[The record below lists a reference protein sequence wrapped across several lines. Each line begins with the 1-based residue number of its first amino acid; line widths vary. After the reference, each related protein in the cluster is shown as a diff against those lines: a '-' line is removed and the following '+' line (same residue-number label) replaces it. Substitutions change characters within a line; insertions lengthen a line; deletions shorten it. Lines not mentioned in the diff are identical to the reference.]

1 MHKYLRAIGFSNI
14 KNNRE
19 MHDIVMEILTNAT
32 SRSYTTKEND
42 TALAQFS
49 KDFSDSFG
57 IAVCGEYDN
66 EDHFAYEYYYPY
78 FIGSGVTTEED
89 ITIEMHADRE
99 SYAGV
104 CDDPRVGV
112 TLVFYLQ
119 NMIPYVRI
127 KNNHLL
133 PIRGTTMT
141 MSALSTNGTI
151 LLALE
156 KNQEDVDRV
165 NKDTKDRSRLVAKA
179 RRGDE
184 DAIETLTLKDMDTY
198 NLLSRKIINVD
209 LLTLVDTYFM
219 PYGVECDQYSVLGEI
234 ASVRSEKNSYT
245 GEEIYILGL
254 NCNDLTFDVCIN
266 KIDLYGEPKVGRRFK
281 GIIWLQGRINFPEET
296 K

>member
-1 MHKYLRAIGFSNI
+1 
-14 KNNRE
+14 
-19 MHDIVMEILTNAT
+19 MHDIVMEILSNAT
-32 SRSYTTKEND
+32 RRSYTTKDND
-42 TALAQFS
+42 TALAEFR
-49 KDFSDSFG
+49 KDFAESFG

-78 FIGSGVTTEED
+78 FRGTGVTTTED
-89 ITIEMHADRE
+89 ITIEMHAKSE

-127 KNNHLL
+127 KNNDQL

-141 MSALSTNGTI
+141 LSALSTNGTI
-151 LLALE
+151 LLAVE
-156 KNQEDVDRV
+156 KNQEEVARV
-165 NKDTKDRSRLVAKA
+165 NKDTQYRSKLVAKA
-179 RRGDE
+179 RKGDE
-184 DAIETLTLKDMDTY
+184 DAIESLTIHDMDTY
-198 NLLSRKIINVD
+198 NFLSRKINNVD

-219 PYGVECDQYSVLGEI
+219 PYGVECDQYSMLGEI
-234 ASVRSEKNSYT
+234 ESVRTETNSYT

-281 GIIWLQGRINFPEET
+281 GVIWLQGRINFPEGVE
-296 K
+296 